1 MARGRPEGWDTMRA
15 FRKLLRRKDRGQGLV
30 EYSMILLLM
39 TIAMLVMVT
48 HTAGEITN
56 LYSEIWSA
64 VQPIIP

>member
-1 MARGRPEGWDTMRA
+1 MRA

-48 HTAGEITN
+48 LTAGEITN
-56 LYSEIWSA
+56 LYSTIWSN
-64 VQPIIP
+64 VQPIVGP